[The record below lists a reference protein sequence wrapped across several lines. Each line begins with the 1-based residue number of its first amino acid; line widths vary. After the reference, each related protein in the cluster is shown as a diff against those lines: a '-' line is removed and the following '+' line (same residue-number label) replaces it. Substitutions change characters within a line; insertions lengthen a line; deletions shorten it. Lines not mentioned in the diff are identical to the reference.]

1 MLSNLC
7 LPICRGLVR
16 NGDKKKFLTS
26 VLMAWEGG
34 QTKVQNMNLVLS
46 DEFGMISVIS
56 VVVNIH
62 GIISALVVNILL

>member
-1 MLSNLC
+1 MV
-7 LPICRGLVR
+7 I
-16 NGDKKKFLTS
+16 KKFLTS

-34 QTKVQNMNLVLS
+34 QTQDQNMNLVLS

-62 GIISALVVNILL
+62 SIISALVVNILL